1 MADKEKNS
9 KDMYTSV
16 SAITDADDCLRRW
29 WFHKRCKLPQD
40 QRQATIF
47 GDVHHAVCARFLE
60 ADDRGIDKKTG
71 KPVELY
77 PEGWRVMQNR
87 FDKSGTLYKVSDSEA
102 ALIKVL
108 IQKAITDGV
117 LVREPGR
124 TVEREFETI
133 IFTKGYAKVILK
145 GFVDL
150 DTQRGIEDH
159 KTTKN
164 KKYLLSK
171 AKLKKS
177 IQMMGYGYERYLKGH
192 KGNLWLCHNGY
203 VKDFDAPLV
212 RKTDVEVKQIE
223 VMEFFNDKILPTVK
237 LMFRYYTEYPPARL
251 DKWRN
256 VPPANNANQ
265 SCNHHYGAPCPYMMI
280 CGGLVTIDNYLRKYG
295 MSVTDITGKI
305 VHNEKGSQM
314 NSLMNKIKTEQAA
327 QAEAAGSVP
336 VVTAP
341 AEEAAALEVKDQPT
355 SPPAV
360 GGLTAMLA
368 KVQAG
373 AKSLLNVGTA
383 EKAPIEPV
391 EQAVRVVESFTAV
404 ATSPSQTLAPVATDK
419 QVAPWYTF
427 QESES
432 ECPACK
438 DNDVLGYNS
447 NTEPCMICVN
457 RARAAGKSC
466 PEHYVVD
473 VLEDGKLQFTLTSTN
488 ESTTV
493 QVAKEPETKVVIQP
507 VVDQSA
513 VSIADTVKQASLVDP
528 EVLNKAVSS
537 VVSSMSQ
544 TEGYMSSIKDQGKEL
559 AVDVLGTVG
568 YTLMIGCSYAKTYP
582 GDAEVMYIDILLD
595 VMLQEISEAA
605 GKAWPVIDHFA
616 LMQAIDA
623 YIDSL
628 ISVIAGHTIIS
639 TIPSKGG
646 AHARLVD
653 GLKLHAR
660 TIIYPFGG

>member
-1 MADKEKNS
+1 MSEKEKNP
-9 KDMYTSV
+9 KDMWTSV

-77 PEGWRVMQNR
+77 PEGWRVMHNR
-87 FDKSGTLYKVSDSEA
+87 FDENKTLYKVSDSEA

-124 TVEREFETI
+124 TVEREFETV

-177 IQMMGYGYERYLKGH
+177 IQMMGYAYERYLQGH
-192 KGNLWLCHNGY
+192 QGSIWICHNGY
-203 VKDFDAPLV
+203 VKDFDSPLV
-212 RKTDVEVKQIE
+212 RKTDVEVTQIE
-223 VMEFFNDKILPTVK
+223 VMEFFNDTILPIVK

-265 SCNHHYGAPCPYMMI
+265 SCNHHYGASCPYVMI
-280 CGGLVTIDNYLRKYG
+280 CGGLVTIDNYLGKYG

-314 NSLMNKIKTEQAA
+314 NSLMTKIKAEQAA
-327 QAEAAGSVP
+327 QATATGAVP
-336 VVTAP
+336 EVVSP
-341 AEEAAALEVKDQPT
+341 AVEAAATEVKDQST
-355 SPPAV
+355 APPAV

-373 AKSLLNVGTA
+373 AKSLFNTG
-383 EKAPIEPV
+383 IS
-391 EQAVRVVESFTAV
+391 ESV
-404 ATSPSQTLAPVATDK
+404 LVKPEAPVIEDATLVPVVTDK
-419 QVAPWYTF
+419 QVAPWYNF
-427 QESES
+427 QEGES

-438 DNDVLGYNS
+438 DNDVLGFNS
-447 NTEPCMICVN
+447 KTEPCMICVS
-457 RARAAGKSC
+457 RARAAGKPC
-466 PEHYVVD
+466 PDQYDVD
-473 VLEDGKLQFTLTSTN
+473 VLQDGKLQFILRST
-488 ESTTV
+488 EETTIV
-493 QVAKEPETKVVIQP
+493 QVAKEPETSTTIQP
-507 VVDQSA
+507 IVE
-513 VSIADTVKQASLVDP
+513 KP
-528 EVLNKAVSS
+528 EATLAAKKEVAAAAT
-537 VVSSMSQ
+537 Q
-544 TEGYMSSIKDQGKEL
+544 TAGYIDSIKDQSKDL
-559 AVDVLGTVG
+559 AVVKLLPEGFNM
-568 YTLMIGCSYAKTYP
+568 LIGCSYAKTYS
-582 GDAEVMYIDILLD
+582 GDIEVMYIDILLD
-595 VMLQEISEAA
+595 VMLQEISETA
-605 GKAWPVIDHFA
+605 GKAWSVIDHFA
-616 LMQAIDA
+616 LMQAVDA
-623 YIDSL
+623 YIPSL
-628 ISVIAGHTIIS
+628 MPHIKGQTVIS
-639 TIPSKGG
+639 TVPSKGS

-653 GLKLHAR
+653 GLRLHAR
-660 TIIYPFGG
+660 SVIYPFGG

>member
-1 MADKEKNS
+1 MPDKEKNP
-9 KDMYTSV
+9 KDMWTSV

-77 PEGWRVMQNR
+77 PEGWRVMHNR
-87 FDKSGTLYKVSDSEA
+87 FDENKILYKVSDSEA

-124 TVEREFETI
+124 TVEREFETV

-177 IQMMGYGYERYLKGH
+177 IQMMGYAYERYLQGH
-192 KGNLWLCHNGY
+192 QGSIWICHNGY
-203 VKDFDAPLV
+203 VKDFDSPLV
-212 RKTDVEVKQIE
+212 RKTDVEVTQIE
-223 VMEFFNDKILPTVK
+223 VMEFFNDKILPIIK
-237 LMFRYYTEYPPARL
+237 LMFKYYTEYPPARL

-265 SCNHHYGAPCPYMMI
+265 SCNHHYGAACPYVMI
-280 CGGLVTIDNYLRKYG
+280 CGGLATINDYLRKYG

-314 NSLMNKIKTEQAA
+314 NSLMNKIKAEQAA
-327 QAEAAGSVP
+327 QAAATGALPEVAS
-336 VVTAP
+336 P
-341 AEEAAALEVKDQPT
+341 AVEAAATEVQDQST
-355 SPPAV
+355 TPPAV

-373 AKSLLNVGTA
+373 AKSLFNTG
-383 EKAPIEPV
+383 IS
-391 EQAVRVVESFTAV
+391 ESV
-404 ATSPSQTLAPVATDK
+404 LVKPEAPVIEDATLVPVVTDK
-419 QVAPWYTF
+419 QVAPWYNF
-427 QESES
+427 QEGES

-438 DNDVLGYNS
+438 DNDVLGFNS
-447 NTEPCMICVN
+447 KTEPCMICVS
-457 RARAAGKSC
+457 RARAAGKPC
-466 PEHYVVD
+466 PDQYDVD
-473 VLEDGKLQFTLTSTN
+473 VLQDGKLQFILRSTK
-488 ESTTV
+488 ETTIV
-493 QVAKEPETKVVIQP
+493 QVAKVPETSTTIQP
-507 VVDQSA
+507 IVEKPVATLAAEKEVATATQTAGYIDSIKAQSKE
-513 VSIADTVKQASLVDP
+513 TL
-528 EVLNKAVSS
+528 SS
-537 VVSSMSQ
+537 PVA
-544 TEGYMSSIKDQGKEL
+544 TEGFSML
-559 AVDVLGTVG
+559 V
-568 YTLMIGCSYAKTYP
+568 GCSYAKNYP
-582 GDAEVMYIDILLD
+582 GDAEVMYIDILLS
-595 VMLQEISEAA
+595 VMLDELSEVA
-605 GKAWPVIDHFA
+605 GKHWSVVDHFA
-616 LMQAIDA
+616 LMQMVDA

-628 ISVIAGHTIIS
+628 VPHLAGQTIIS
-639 TIPSKGG
+639 SLPSKGST
-646 AHARLVD
+646 HARLVD
-653 GLKLHAR
+653 GLRLHAR
-660 TIIYPFGG
+660 SVIYPFGV

>member
-1 MADKEKNS
+1 MLDKEKNP
-9 KDMYTSV
+9 KDMWTSV

-77 PEGWRVMQNR
+77 PEGWRVMTNR

-124 TVEREFETI
+124 TVEREFETV

-177 IQMMGYGYERYLKGH
+177 IQMMGYAYERYLQGH
-192 KGNLWLCHNGY
+192 QGSIWICHNGY
-203 VKDFDAPLV
+203 VKDFDSPLV
-212 RKTDVEVKQIE
+212 RKTDVEVTQIE
-223 VMEFFNDKILPTVK
+223 VMEFFNDKILPIIK
-237 LMFRYYTEYPPARL
+237 LMFKYYTEYPPARL

-265 SCNHHYGAPCPYMMI
+265 SCNHHYGAACPYVMI
-280 CGGLVTIDNYLRKYG
+280 CSGLATIDDYLRKYG

-314 NSLMNKIKTEQAA
+314 NSLMNKIKQEQAA
-327 QAEAAGSVP
+327 QATAAGAVP
-336 VVTAP
+336 AVASP
-341 AEEAAALEVKDQPT
+341 AAEAAATEVKDQGST
-355 SPPAV
+355 PPAV

-373 AKSLLNVGTA
+373 AKSLFNTGTA
-383 EKAPIEPV
+383 ESIRVEPEAPVIEDV
-391 EQAVRVVESFTAV
+391 
-404 ATSPSQTLAPVATDK
+404 TLVPVATDK
-419 QVAPWYTF
+419 QAAPWYIF
-427 QESES
+427 QEGES
-432 ECPACK
+432 GCPACK
-438 DNDVLGYNS
+438 DNDVLGFNS
-447 NTEPCMICVN
+447 KTEPCMICVS
-457 RARAAGKSC
+457 RARAAGKPC
-466 PEHYVVD
+466 PDQYAVD
-473 VLEDGKLQFTLTSTN
+473 VLQDGKLQFTLRST
-488 ESTTV
+488 EETTTV
-493 QVAKEPETKVVIQP
+493 QVAKEPETKVDIQP
-507 VVDQSA
+507 VVEKPA
-513 VSIADTVKQASLVDP
+513 ATLAAEN
-528 EVLNKAVSS
+528 EVAKV
-537 VVSSMSQ
+537 SQ
-544 TEGYMSSIKDQGKEL
+544 TAGYIESIKGQSKEIE
-559 AVDVLGTVG
+559 APPAPQAAAGFDIFVGCAFVKKAADECVEMYADVIV
-568 YTLMIGCSYAKTYP
+568 S
-582 GDAEVMYIDILLD
+582 
-595 VMLQEISEAA
+595 VMLNDISTIAEKPWATL
-605 GKAWPVIDHFA
+605 DHFV

-623 YIDSL
+623 YVESL
-628 ISVIAGHTIIS
+628 LPRLSGYVIIS
-639 TIPSKGG
+639 TVPSKGG
-646 AHARLVD
+646 AHARLID
-653 GLKLHAR
+653 GLRLHAASV
-660 TIIYPFGG
+660 ICPLAG